1 MEYFYNCFNKKICIK
16 LEEENINMLNFWLKR
31 FCPNIQIITG
41 FEENIDLY
49 IEFINSQKYDYFVN
63 ETEKRIT
70 IWGEKIRNN
79 SFIAKFI
86 TQCFQKLLIEEDILI
101 IPAACVCNN
110 RKCLLIVGDFWQ
122 GKTSVAMN

>member
-63 ETEKRIT
+63 SINYEYSINTKR
-70 IWGEKIRNN
+70 R
-79 SFIAKFI
+79 
-86 TQCFQKLLIEEDILI
+86 
-101 IPAACVCNN
+101 N
-110 RKCLLIVGDFWQ
+110 RKFCPV
-122 GKTSVAMN
+122 